1 MDYDDDSVPETE
13 SEELT
18 TAAQVV
24 EKLEEV
30 WKNEKL
36 APDLLLYEGELVEC
50 LIDQIQH
57 MENSL
62 QRIKKEDFRLVF
74 HKMELDRI
82 KFILSS
88 YLRTR
93 LAKIEKFGSHL
104 LYLEQREL
112 SDPNQMSDEERRF
125 AQRYTSSM
133 KNYLHDAALKHM
145 PTNMQSLKLEEI
157 GCKPQMNASVFIKV
171 KNECRG
177 VRIEEFS

>member
-1 MDYDDDSVPETE
+1 
-13 SEELT
+13 
-18 TAAQVV
+18 
-24 EKLEEV
+24 
-30 WKNEKL
+30 
-36 APDLLLYEGELVEC
+36 
-50 LIDQIQH
+50 
-57 MENSL
+57 
-62 QRIKKEDFRLVF
+62 
-74 HKMELDRI
+74 LDRI

-93 LAKIEKFGSHL
+93 LAKIEKFGPHL

-177 VRIEEFS
+177 VRIEEFSEYGEEEVIDLTEGSQHVLRYKPIAPLLKDGSVQLI